1 MTVSEDWQS
10 CHCVPNPARVPGDF
24 GDKERTETLDR
35 ARGVRATWAPVLS
48 SGRWE
53 IKEYLFH
60 PDMWA
65 DRSTCQ
71 DWVAQIQAK
80 GVGDPEPRMQVE
92 CFETAFPSRETG
104 AVPTDDEMALINQY
118 ALEPLAPEDV
128 YVREMRLT
136 NDRWGKHHV
145 RLSPEFQH
153 SVIATIPGKSLLLG
167 HPEVKGMAAEPIGRF
182 FDAHEWRDPDT
193 GILWGL
199 AKFYLVKTAHNEH
212 ARSQIDGGVWQYA
225 SIGMELDWRQCSV
238 CGLDILDPGCPHI
251 PGERYPTSAVKALDL
266 EPEAC
271 PDDPGKVYCGITY
284 RGAGTAVEGSIVY
297 LPELNGTEI
306 VAEVGAAVERVR
318 AAEPEP
324 RRRQRDREQL
334 EALAGEEKVFRA
346 AAVSEL
352 ERLSRLLRR
361 EAELATYRD
370 VAGEDLGLMRA
381 SRLLNLVSEWTQA
394 WDESTPGGRQSRER
408 ESAGVGGAG
417 AAACD
422 PSKMRFI

>member
-1 MTVSEDWQS
+1 MSQQGWGDHPLPGGDAPDRETGGQS
-10 CHCVPNPARVPGDF
+10 VARPEGKGPAAAEAIV
-24 GDKERTETLDR
+24 
-35 ARGVRATWAPVLS
+35 
-48 SGRWE
+48 
-53 IKEYLFH
+53 H
-60 PDMWA
+60 
-65 DRSTCQ
+65 
-71 DWVAQIQAK
+71 
-80 GVGDPEPRMQVE
+80 VE
-92 CFETAFPSRETG
+92 CFATGFGRREAGAAPS
-104 AVPTDDEMALINQY
+104 DDEMALINSY

-153 SVIATIPGKSLLLG
+153 SVIETIPGKSLLLG
-167 HPEVKGMAAEPIGRF
+167 HPEVKAMAAEPIGRF
-182 FDAHEWRDPDT
+182 FDAREWRDPDT
-193 GILWGL
+193 GTTWGL

-212 ARSQIDGGVWQYA
+212 ARSQLDGGVWQYA
-225 SIGMELDWRQCSV
+225 SIGMEVDWRQCSV

-266 EPEAC
+266 EPESCA
-271 PDDPGKVYCGITY
+271 DDPEQVYCGITY

-306 VAEVGAAVERVR
+306 VAEVGAAVERER
-318 AAEPEP
+318 AVGPEP
-324 RRRQRDREQL
+324 RMRESDREQL

-346 AAVSEL
+346 AAVAEL

-370 VAGEDLGLMRA
+370 VAGDDLGLMRA
-381 SRLLNLVSEWTQA
+381 SRLLNLVSDWTTA
-394 WDESTPGGRQSRER
+394 WDESAPNGRQSQEQEIAR
-408 ESAGVGGAG
+408 AGGGG

-422 PSKMRFI
+422 PRKMRFI